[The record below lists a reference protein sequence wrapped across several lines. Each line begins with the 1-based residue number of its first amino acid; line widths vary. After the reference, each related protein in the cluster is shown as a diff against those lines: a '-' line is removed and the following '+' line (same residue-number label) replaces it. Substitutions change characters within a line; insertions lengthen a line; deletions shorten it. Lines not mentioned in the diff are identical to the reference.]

1 MTPVPRPSSQ
11 ADRDSSGVP
20 GSDSA
25 SKTTLFA
32 RLIKVE
38 HSVYALPFAYAG
50 AFLAADGAPTWQ
62 QLLWITVA
70 MVGARSAAMALNRLI
85 DAELDARNPRTAA
98 RELPA
103 GRLGRR
109 EVWLFTVVSVGLLVL
124 AAFELSEPCRYLW
137 PIPLAAFVL
146 YPYAKR
152 FTWFCHYAL
161 GLTLGLAPA
170 AAWLAVT
177 GHLGTVPWLLFF
189 AVGLWVGGFDVIYAI
204 FDLDFDRQNGLHSVP
219 VAVGVR
225 GALAVA
231 AVSHTAAAA
240 LLIAVGVLSGLGPI
254 YWVGLAAV
262 TALLAWPHVDIA
274 RRGLDR
280 VGMSFMTINGAVG
293 LLYGAVVVA
302 ATVWPSVSG

>member
-1 MTPVPRPSSQ
+1 VP
-11 ADRDSSGVP
+11 
-20 GSDSA
+20 A
-25 SKTTLFA
+25 SKPTLFA
-32 RLIKVE
+32 RLIKIE

-50 AFLAADGAPTWQ
+50 AFLAAAGLPPWRD
-62 QLLWITVA
+62 LLWISVA

-109 EVWLFTVVSVGLLVL
+109 EVWVFTIVSVALLVL
-124 AAFELSEPCRYLW
+124 AAFNLSAPCRYLW

-146 YPYAKR
+146 YPYTKR
-152 FTWFCHYAL
+152 FTWLCHYAL

-170 AAWLAVT
+170 AAWIAVT
-177 GHLGTVPWLLFF
+177 GALAPQAWLLLF

-204 FDLDFDRQNGLHSVP
+204 FDLEFDRAHAVHSVP
-219 VAVGVR
+219 VSLGER

-231 AVSHTAAAA
+231 TLSHVATVA
-240 LLIAVGVLSGLGPI
+240 LLVAVGALSHLGWA

-262 TALLAWPHVDIA
+262 AALLAWPHVDIA
-274 RRGLDR
+274 RRGLRR
-280 VGMSFMTINGAVG
+280 VGMSFMTVNGAVG
-293 LLYGAVVVA
+293 LLYGAVVVLA
-302 ATVWPSVSG
+302 VLAG

>member
-1 MTPVPRPSSQ
+1 M
-11 ADRDSSGVP
+11 P
-20 GSDSA
+20 GSGS
-25 SKTTLFA
+25 SKPALFA
-32 RLIKVE
+32 RLVKIE

-50 AFLAADGAPTWQ
+50 AFLAADGAPSWT

-85 DAELDARNPRTAA
+85 DAEIDARNPRTAA

-109 EVWLFTVVSVGLLVL
+109 EVWLFTVVSVALLVL
-124 AAFELSEPCRYLW
+124 AAFQLSQPCRYLW

-152 FTWFCHYAL
+152 LTWFCHYAL

-170 AAWLAVT
+170 AAWLGVS
-177 GHLGTVPWLLFF
+177 GHLGAVPWLLFF

-204 FDLDFDRQNGLHSVP
+204 FDLDFDRRNGLHSVP
-219 VAVGVR
+219 VTVGER
-225 GALAVA
+225 GALVVA
-231 AVSHTAAAA
+231 ALSHVVTII
-240 LLIAVGVLSGLGPI
+240 LLGAVGALCTLGLI
-254 YWVGLAAV
+254 YWAGLVVVA
-262 TALLAWPHVDIA
+262 ALLAWPHVDIA

-280 VGMSFMTINGAVG
+280 VGMSFMGINGAVG
-293 LLYGAVVVA
+293 LLYGVVVIL
-302 ATVWPSVSG
+302 ATTLS

>member
-1 MTPVPRPSSQ
+1 
-11 ADRDSSGVP
+11 VP
-20 GSDSA
+20 GCGSA
-25 SKTTLFA
+25 SKPALFA
-32 RLIKVE
+32 RLIKIE

-50 AFLAADGAPTWQ
+50 AFLAADGLPTWS

-85 DAELDARNPRTAA
+85 DAEIDARNPRTAS

-109 EVWLFTVVSVGLLVL
+109 EVWLFTLVSVALLVL
-124 AAFELSEPCRYLW
+124 AAFQLSEPCRYLW

-177 GHLGTVPWLLFF
+177 GHLGVVPWLLFF

-204 FDLDFDRQNGLHSVP
+204 FDLDFDRRNGLHSVAVALGERGALIVAALSHAATLALL
-219 VAVGVR
+219 VAVGVLCEL
-225 GALAVA
+225 GPVYWAGLAVVA
-231 AVSHTAAAA
+231 
-240 LLIAVGVLSGLGPI
+240 
-254 YWVGLAAV
+254 
-262 TALLAWPHVDIA
+262 ALLAWPHVDIA
-274 RRGLDR
+274 RRGLDK
-280 VGMSFMTINGAVG
+280 VGMGFMGINGVVG
-293 LLYGAVVVA
+293 LLYGAVVIV
-302 ATVWPSVSG
+302 ATVWPV